1 MRLALIALASIV
13 IAGCCSRQLV
23 ARDQVD
29 IDIFDGPPCVVVV
42 TVDGVEVMRA
52 EHAKACNH
60 D

>member
-1 MRLALIALASIV
+1 VKLALIALASVV

-29 IDIFDGPPCVVVV
+29 IDIFDGPPCLVIVKI
-42 TVDGVEVMRA
+42 DGVEAFRA